1 MAQVIVREL
10 EPEVVER
17 LKLHAR
23 ANGRSL
29 EAELR
34 AVLRGIAR
42 QKTRQEAAQAAAEFR
57 QKLHSRLPTDSTAMI
72 REDRD
77 FGHRDDSS
85 KW

>member
-23 ANGRSL
+23 ENGRSL

-34 AVLRGIAR
+34 AALRTVAKR
-42 QKTRQEAAQAAAEFR
+42 QTRQEALQFAAQFR
-57 QKLHSRLPTDSTAMI
+57 QHLRSRLPTDSTAVT

-77 FGHRDDSS
+77 FGHRDSTLR
-85 KW
+85 W

>member
-34 AVLRGIAR
+34 AVLRSVAR
-42 QKTRQEAAQAAAEFR
+42 QKTREEAARAAAQFR
-57 QKLHSRLPTDSTAMI
+57 EELHSRLPTDSTAMI

-77 FGHRDDSS
+77 FGHRGDSS

>member
-34 AVLRGIAR
+34 AVLRGLAR
-42 QKTRQEAAQAAAEFR
+42 QKTREETARAAAEFR
-57 QKLHSRLPTDSTAMI
+57 EALHSRLPTDSTAVI

-77 FGHRDDSS
+77 FGRRDDSTR
-85 KW
+85 W

>member
-10 EPEVVER
+10 EPDVVER

-23 ANGRSL
+23 ENGRSL

-34 AVLRGIAR
+34 AALRAVAK
-42 QKTRQEAAQAAAEFR
+42 QQTRQEALQSAAQFR
-57 QKLHSRLPTDSTAMI
+57 EELHSRLPTDGTAVI

-77 FGHRDDSS
+77 FGHRDSFL

>member
-10 EPEVVER
+10 EPDVVER
-17 LKLHAR
+17 LKLRAR

-34 AVLRGIAR
+34 VVLRGIAR
-42 QKTRQEAAQAAAEFR
+42 QKTRAEAAQAAAEFR
-57 QKLHSRLPTDSTAMI
+57 KELHSRLPTDSVAMI

-77 FGHRDDSS
+77 FGHRDDSTR
-85 KW
+85 W